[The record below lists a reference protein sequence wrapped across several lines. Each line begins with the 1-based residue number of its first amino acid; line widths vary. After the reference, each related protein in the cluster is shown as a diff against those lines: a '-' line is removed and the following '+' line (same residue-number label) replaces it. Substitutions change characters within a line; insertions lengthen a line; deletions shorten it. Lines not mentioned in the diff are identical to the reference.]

1 MNIDGLHPINIFD
14 SKWAIVKNTLLGNL
28 CKTFFNFTD
37 VIQGQMTKEQTSG
50 RWSQKQ
56 IVLFVLYSD

>member
-14 SKWAIVKNTLLGNL
+14 SKWAIVKTLLGNL

-50 RWSQKQ
+50 R
-56 IVLFVLYSD
+56 